1 MAFHLPL
8 MPLVAGVSYEIIKIT
23 ARKDESLFFRVL
35 RAPGLWLQRITTQS
49 PEDEMVD
56 VAITALENAFG
67 EKYNEMVGKKYTAEA
82 IG

>member
-1 MAFHLPL
+1 
-8 MPLVAGVSYEIIKIT
+8 
-23 ARKDESLFFRVL
+23 
-35 RAPGLWLQRITTQS
+35 
-49 PEDEMVD
+49 MVD